1 MTAVSRLAPA
11 HRGYEYQDLLVA
23 CRFVDVLLGSVLQA
37 RCDEKL
43 FDGDRFDDLTTV
55 DLDGGRERV
64 QFKHTDDDDR
74 PVSLETFAT
83 DRRDL
88 RLDHLFSS
96 MLTDRDGDG
105 REASATTFRVVLRDQ
120 SPTDPRLT
128 EILKPNDD
136 GPESFL
142 AAMRTEKLRF
152 RAPVLWEQR
161 HTDAEASSFAFLFDG
176 DKSPSYDD
184 LEWCCDH
191 LVIEVGAPRASF
203 DLSDPDAAEQ
213 LLLTRTRAE
222 VGAESF
228 PNAERSAADVAGALV
243 SAARAARQGLLLPS
257 TQELLR
263 RARLRSDFGA
273 VSRAHPVD
281 RAVEVSRQSAVEQL
295 ANAASKSAAVG
306 GRLLIVGSPGHGK
319 SWACQQLLDLL
330 GEDGWLVAEHYC
342 YLGDA
347 DGERLERVL
356 AEAVFGSLLDRLA
369 AEDPRLVHD
378 QRPRFAADE
387 DALVDALRRSLQ
399 AEPDRRI
406 ALVVDGIDHI
416 TRVRARMGGSFDPS
430 KSMAETLAALD
441 LPPGVALIVLSQP
454 GSQLAALQEA
464 GATTVKLSGLTRP
477 ELHLLAGR
485 LHLVPS
491 VDDAPGATTAL
502 LEEEE
507 EEAVAAFI
515 DALAE
520 RSGGNALYATYLCR
534 ETLRSVEARIDPA
547 SVVLELPPFNGTLK
561 GYYDHLYQS
570 LGADADW
577 VADIIALAD
586 FAVTRAEL
594 REIRPDAAHR
604 VDMALELLAPV
615 LIERA
620 TQGGVRIYHESFARY
635 LRAPFQNDAVALA
648 ALLERLTTWLE
659 AKGLLID
666 ARAFQSL
673 LPLLADAGDDERVIN
688 LVDPQF
694 VTKAVA
700 AGFPAS
706 TINANLATGVGAA
719 ARLGEWSTVI
729 RCVELSRAAEAYQ
742 EERFDATLV
751 SFADIPAALLGA
763 DTLAE
768 RLIDDDRTVMP
779 ARAGLQMCAAVDS
792 LGATPP
798 WRSYMEAYLREA
810 EDDNTSYG
818 DASDQAVNLAWLRG
832 RLRLSAASG
841 DIEVPLDDEDSRPT
855 LSTPINWRRL
865 AEWVEESDASP
876 RKVVAAV
883 LDTRGWDGV
892 AALIDSLPDP
902 TDIYIAVAEAL
913 AAVPQPVSALK
924 SPRELAVDVGRHGA
938 PSGSMYRLLA
948 LGVELSDLG
957 PANIEEERERLLDL
971 TREVQTRSARMED
984 GPIPTWLDAC
994 ALAAL
999 RDPLGLSAAE
1009 ALVTGD
1015 GWFPCWLRF
1024 AIGLARADAAAP
1036 ADRGGVA
1043 LEALQLLTGDLRPFA
1058 GDPRAC
1064 DLFSLHAVIAETIT
1078 RALGMFDDDQWRSGL
1093 SILREV
1099 SNSITT
1105 TMFGELGGPV
1115 PPDLVLGLAVEGAT
1129 PARREAAEAL
1139 VREELAQGSGRRF
1152 YSDIAEYRLHAARLA
1167 LAAEDRQRA
1176 KELWHE
1182 ACVFLTAYGWHKDVT
1197 IYEVLDPFPVLIEAN
1212 PSSAR
1217 RRLAELQALCE
1228 RVPLHTDLKETRGA
1242 WSRWWSLLAKAD
1254 PVGAAH
1260 LAAPQLFI
1268 ECNDPNWLLNEA
1280 LEDLWREWNEQVDP
1294 LIGGALRLALDT
1306 PLEEA
1311 DAAQLERLA
1320 GNTADSAIRRLL
1332 IWLLARADERPV
1344 SYSFSNSAELLE
1356 RDDEKVAAIN
1366 AVAAEAELPEVGAL
1380 REPHPLEDESD
1391 RRRDRR
1397 AKSVAE
1403 DLVTGFPPGF
1413 QGLVKAIR
1421 TWHRRPYDTRAA
1433 DWHTERFAN
1442 AIGYRLIGLL
1452 EAGRADDATAAI
1464 RSLAS
1469 GLGLGEQTAILRSIA
1484 EGLERHGE
1492 KRLAAHAYAL
1502 TWTVTR
1508 GHGGWMTF
1516 GGQTAIDS
1524 LVQATRLDSETTNS
1538 VVAGEIERIVA
1549 ASSRGTYGISQAIIY
1564 ALAVGALRPPD
1575 APAAEVAFRAWD
1587 EAFRIIAS
1595 RAPWVD
1601 ASDDPDVPYVT
1612 LDQEDGGAFPGSL
1625 EGALAL
1631 ATLAGLAHPSRE
1643 RKRRSFLATRL
1654 LCEERPSVVAP
1665 AVVLALTKTSDP
1677 ATLMWLL
1684 SLLTSLDAAT
1694 GSVLEASQVALR
1706 ELATRDL
1713 LTIRALA
1720 RRMIVSAPPVLAPPK
1735 PVEATHVPGAST
1747 QLWTPDEGEAD
1758 RDAEPPGLDE
1768 LLDSVAGVRIRRG
1781 EHLFPGLRSAVRGT
1795 AAATLNSK
1803 ALKTRLNQQLDTF
1816 GDRTNQ
1822 RWPDAFL
1829 APNQAI
1835 EGALQSVAA
1844 GSRAALVMSGEPIA
1858 DPAEW
1863 EEALALAILDD
1874 PTVPLVLEA
1883 HRQPRP
1889 QVPPPPGAGN
1899 ELWAQIYERAKGAQD
1914 DDIEEALEKADLLCA
1929 TLTLEPC
1936 SSLPTVRGGP
1946 YNDWY
1951 WLATVESRASKHS
1964 DWREKRD
1971 LIARR
1976 YRAAEVRNPG
1986 DRQSLTSPPLGEGDL
2001 RWWGAKV
2008 EPSVG
2013 HSVVDTSQPLIGI
2026 DWDVDMVGD
2035 GREGLGAPASLLVP
2049 LPALLGLLGLHPGP
2063 PCSFEDDEG
2072 VGLAFAAWR
2081 AEYDVSDY
2089 YLARPRT
2096 HGCGIVIRPDLLASL
2111 TAIAGDDRIVVRD
2124 FVMGFSELAQQ
2135 HPAGGGSERPID
2147 APGE

>member
-1 MTAVSRLAPA
+1 MAGSSVVMAASRLASA

-23 CRFVDVLLGSVLQA
+23 CRFVDILLGSVLEA

-55 DLDGGRERV
+55 DLDGARERV
-64 QFKHTDDDDR
+64 QFKHTGDDER
-74 PVSLETFAT
+74 PVSVETFAT

-105 REASATTFRVVLRDQ
+105 REANATAFRVVLRDQ

-128 EILKPNDD
+128 EVLKPDDD
-136 GPESFL
+136 GSESFL
-142 AAMRTEKLRF
+142 AGMRTEKLRF
-152 RAPVLWEQR
+152 HAPALWEQR

-228 PNAERSAADVAGALV
+228 PNTERPAADVAGALL

-257 TQELLR
+257 AQELLR

-281 RAVEVSRQSAVEQL
+281 RTVEVSRRSAVEQL
-295 ANAASKSAAVG
+295 ADAATKSAAVG

-330 GEDGWLVAEHYC
+330 GEDDWLVAEHYC

-356 AEAVFGSLLDRLA
+356 AETVLGSLLDRLA

-387 DALVDALRRSLQ
+387 DALVAALRRSLQ

-430 KSMAETLAALD
+430 KSMAETLATLD

-454 GSQLAALQEA
+454 GNHLAALQEA
-464 GATTVKLSGLTRP
+464 GAATVALSGLTRP
-477 ELHLLAGR
+477 ELHVLAGR

-491 VDDAPGATTAL
+491 VDDAPGATTAS

-507 EEAVAAFI
+507 AIAAFI
-515 DALAE
+515 DVLAE
-520 RSGGNALYATYLCR
+520 RSSGNALYATYLCR
-534 ETLRSVEARIDPA
+534 ETLRSVGAHIDPV
-547 SVVLELPPFNGTLK
+547 SVVLDLPPFDGTLR
-561 GYYDHLYQS
+561 GYYNHLYQS

-604 VDMALELLAPV
+604 VDAALELLAPV

-635 LRAPFQNDAVALA
+635 LRAPFQDDAVALT

-666 ARAFQSL
+666 ARAFKSL
-673 LPLLADAGDDERVIN
+673 LPLLADAGDDERVMSLI
-688 LVDPQF
+688 DPEF

-700 AGFPAS
+700 AGFAAS
-706 TINANLATGVGAA
+706 TIKANLATGVGAA
-719 ARLGEWSTVI
+719 ARLGEWSMVI

-798 WRSYMEAYLREA
+798 WRSYMDAYLREA
-810 EDDNTSYG
+810 ENDNTSYG
-818 DASDQAVNLAWLRG
+818 DASDQAVDLAWLRG
-832 RLRLSAASG
+832 RLRLSAAASG
-841 DIEVPLDDEDSRPT
+841 DMEAPSDDEGFRPA
-855 LSTPINWRRL
+855 LFAPINWRRL
-865 AEWVEESDASP
+865 TEWIDESGVSP

-892 AALIDSLPDP
+892 AALIDSSLGPAA
-902 TDIYIAVAEAL
+902 DICIAVAETL
-913 AAVPQPVSALK
+913 AAVSQPVSGLK
-924 SPRELAVDVGRHGA
+924 SPRELAVDVGRQGA
-938 PSGSMYRLLA
+938 PSGSMHRLLA
-948 LGVELSDLG
+948 LGVEPSDLE
-957 PANIEEERERLLDL
+957 PADIEEERERLLDL

-1009 ALVTGD
+1009 ALVAGD

-1036 ADRGGVA
+1036 AERGSVA

-1064 DLFSLHAVIAETIT
+1064 DLFSLHAVIAETIA
-1078 RALGMFDDDQWRSGL
+1078 RALGMLDDDQWRSGL

-1115 PPDLVLGLAVEGAT
+1115 PPDLVLRLAVEGAT

-1167 LAAEDRQRA
+1167 LAGEDRQRA

-1182 ACVFLTAYGWHKDVT
+1182 ACVFLTAYGWHKDIT
-1197 IYEVLDPFPVLIEAN
+1197 IYEVLDPFPALIEAN

-1280 LEDLWREWNEQVDP
+1280 LEDLWREWHEQVDP

-1306 PLEEA
+1306 PLEKA

-1320 GNTADSAIRRLL
+1320 GNTADSAIRRLF

-1380 REPHPLEDESD
+1380 RETRPLEDKSD
-1391 RRRDRR
+1391 RGRDRS
-1397 AKSVAE
+1397 AKSVTE
-1403 DLVTGFPPGF
+1403 DLVTGFSPGF
-1413 QGLVKAIR
+1413 QGLAKAIR

-1433 DWHTERFAN
+1433 DWHAERFAN

-1464 RSLAS
+1464 RSLAN

-1524 LVQATRLDSETTNS
+1524 LVQATRLDRETANS

-1549 ASSRGTYGISQAIIY
+1549 ASPRGTYGISQAVIY
-1564 ALAVGALRPPD
+1564 ALAVGALRPAD

-1601 ASDDPDVPYVT
+1601 ASDDPDVPYVAP
-1612 LDQEDGGAFPGSL
+1612 DPEDGGAFPGNL

-1677 ATLMWLL
+1677 ATLTWLL
-1684 SLLTSLDAAT
+1684 SVLTSLDAAT
-1694 GSVLEASQVALR
+1694 SAVLEASQVALR
-1706 ELATRDL
+1706 ELAGRDL
-1713 LTIRALA
+1713 LTIRVLA
-1720 RRMIVSAPPVLAPPK
+1720 RRMLVNVPPVLAPSK
-1735 PVEATHVPGAST
+1735 PGGATRVPGAST
-1747 QLWTPDEGEAD
+1747 QLWTPDEGEED

-1768 LLDSVAGVRIRRG
+1768 LLDSVAGLRIRRG
-1781 EHLFPGLRSAVRGT
+1781 EHLFPGLRSAMRST

-1803 ALKTRLNQQLDTF
+1803 ALKTRLDRQLETF

-1835 EGALQSVAA
+1835 EGTLQSVAA
-1844 GSRAALVMSGEPIA
+1844 GGRAALVMSGKPIA

-1863 EEALALAILDD
+1863 EETLALAILDD

-1889 QVPPPPGAGN
+1889 QIPPPPRAGS
-1899 ELWAQIYERAKGAQD
+1899 ELWTQICEQAEGVQED
-1914 DDIEEALEKADLLCA
+1914 GIEEALEKAGLLRA

-1936 SSLPTVRGGP
+1936 SSLPTVQGGP
-1946 YNDWY
+1946 YGSWY

-1971 LIARR
+1971 LIAWR
-1976 YRAAEVRNPG
+1976 YRAVEVRNPG
-1986 DRQSLTSPPLGEGDL
+1986 DRQSLASPPLGEGDL
-2001 RWWGAKV
+2001 RWWGAEV

-2013 HSVVDTSQPLIGI
+2013 RSVVDTSQPLVGI

-2049 LPALLGLLGLHPGP
+2049 LPALLGLLGLHPGS

-2072 VGLAFAAWR
+2072 VGLAFATWR

-2096 HGCGIVIRPDLLASL
+2096 HGCGIAIRPDLLASL
-2111 TAIAGDDRIVVRD
+2111 AATAGDDRIVVRD
-2124 FVMGFSELAQQ
+2124 FVMGHSELAQR
-2135 HPAGGGSERPID
+2135 HPAAGDPEGR
-2147 APGE
+2147 